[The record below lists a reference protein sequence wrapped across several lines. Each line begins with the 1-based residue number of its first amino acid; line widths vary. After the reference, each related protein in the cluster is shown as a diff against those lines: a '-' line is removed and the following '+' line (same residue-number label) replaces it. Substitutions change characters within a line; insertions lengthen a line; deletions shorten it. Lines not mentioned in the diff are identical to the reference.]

1 MIPTLSF
8 TMPAVTSSAEV
19 TGTVNLQPGVSYSF
33 FCSFDGASIAFL
45 WIDDHL
51 VCQIGAY
58 LNSSISLA
66 PTPPTLAWGQ
76 DNPATVYRKTPSPVR
91 LHIYK
96 LPDGVSSKY
105 VCSGVVFVCRVC
117 ADVEV
122 CSECRCRC

>member
-1 MIPTLSF
+1 MIPTLLF
-8 TMPAVTSSAEV
+8 TMPGVTSSAEV
-19 TGTVNLQPGVSYSF
+19 TGTVNLQPGVAYSF

-66 PTPPTLAWGQ
+66 PTPPNAAWGQ
-76 DNPATVYRKTPSPVR
+76 DNPVTVYRRTPSPVR

-96 LPDGVSSKY
+96 LPDG
-105 VCSGVVFVCRVC
+105 
-117 ADVEV
+117 DT
-122 CSECRCRC
+122 SE